1 LSAPAGDRPRS
12 QRYGTNSCRQ
22 LQSAC
27 SVVAL
32 TGRTTGTIDSAL
44 LTLVHSLTRVER
56 GTLGRL
62 ARRMHRWLV
71 SCLRMA
77 KRKLSGETPLV
88 PRSSAKGGRKLGGGT
103 THAIPHFSAWDD
115 RDQCSDE
122 HVQPVL
128 LYRGLRKP
136 GMILSYDKKASASG
150 LEGNS

>member
-1 LSAPAGDRPRS
+1 MTTGEGSTSKPTMCDH
-12 QRYGTNSCRQ
+12 TCRQ

-27 SVVAL
+27 IPVMLADSTAQS
-32 TGRTTGTIDSAL
+32 IDTAQWTSK
-44 LTLVHSLTRVER
+44 HSLTRAER

-103 THAIPHFSAWDD
+103 THAIPHFSAWG
-115 RDQCSDE
+115 CSHS
-122 HVQPVL
+122 HV
-128 LYRGLRKP
+128 
-136 GMILSYDKKASASG
+136 
-150 LEGNS
+150 